1 MHSAGPRAVIADS
14 VVEATDLVE
23 ATDSVVEAT
32 EAVEATDSV
41 VEATEAVV
49 LGVSGCAAAKPPEVN
64 LPPTPHTGRRASA
77 P

>member
-1 MHSAGPRAVIADS
+1 MGAAGREVHPAVPRAVIADS

-32 EAVEATDSV
+32 EAVV
-41 VEATEAVV
+41 P
-49 LGVSGCAAAKPPEVN
+49 GVSGRAAAKPPEVN
-64 LPPTPHTGRRASA
+64 LLPTPHTGRRASA